1 VPVIRLTEVYRQA
14 AASRI
19 VSSAHQIN
27 QGMFASL
34 PAAGEAPDFYMLS
47 IEEPEA
53 MAQTVVD
60 LVKTR
65 LPGRFGVDPLRD
77 IQVLCP
83 MNRSVR
89 GARAIKQSS
98 TSSSGAV
105 LKLAMN

>member
-1 VPVIRLTEVYRQA
+1 MPFIRLTEVYRQA

-19 VSSAHQIN
+19 VRGAHQIN
-27 QGMFASL
+27 QGMFPSL
-34 PAAGEAPDFYMLS
+34 PAAGEASDFYMLS